1 MAEGHGNALERF
13 VTEDMNIPHATSIET
28 DFHEADEP
36 GGNNRTLTEIFSN
49 HSPVSPEL
57 SMSANPPPNSSVR
70 PARRP
75 MNSRERRLMVLRRAD
90 YWHAFCSGTFS
101 FLGVINICMGLIVMR
116 CPLDPVEK
124 VRPGVA
130 ILADMIF
137 ILLGVIGVLCCAFA
151 LFLAKTILY
160 LF

>member
-28 DFHEADEP
+28 DFHESDEP

-75 MNSRERRLMVLRRAD
+75 MNSRERRLMVLRRAI
-90 YWHAFCSGTFS
+90 SNILSQILVPQFS
-101 FLGVINICMGLIVMR
+101 L
-116 CPLDPVEK
+116 E
-124 VRPGVA
+124 
-130 ILADMIF
+130 ILRKLSYF
-137 ILLGVIGVLCCAFA
+137 VF
-151 LFLAKTILY
+151 FTIIY
-160 LF
+160 MSKITQN